1 MLVLEG
7 PLNSSGSPSRF
18 AIVRADHDRSFRL
31 NVAPGTYS
39 VLVVARGPL
48 IASRPGLASLRLD
61 GSHAQIGVVGP
72 ARSWEARG
80 SLHVGI
86 KDQVRDDLPR

>member
-18 AIVRADHDRSFRL
+18 AIVRAGHDRSFRL

-61 GSHAQIGVVGP
+61 GSHAQIGVVGL
-72 ARSWEARG
+72 AGSWEARG
-80 SLHVGI
+80 SLHVGL
-86 KDQVRDDLPR
+86 KDQLRDDLPR